1 MSDPS
6 PETLQQMRD
15 LCAKISVAHD
25 LDESIQEELLG
36 HMEDKLL
43 GYLSGNETL
52 SERDAFI
59 LVREHFGEPATIKA
73 LLQDAHPGAVRESL
87 ARRFGAILVTA
98 MAIEALMRFGFL
110 APGWLWC
117 ALSIYC
123 ATPLLLGLLLLRWQ
137 RMIAAGKKPWFLKV
151 SPRMFAYLLFLLMV
165 LWGFMAIIYHESLP
179 AQPIESPM
187 PPWLNLGLRYA
198 AGIASCLI
206 WVWWYD
212 RPPRRMFAMGGAIAG
227 WAVSRV
233 LQTFAWT
240 FGVFYG
246 GYFLGLR
253 YPLEEV
259 PLITYVL
266 PDLVWIVGKEAMPC
280 AVAVIGLYV
289 FFRSSWRRK
298 LSDRM
303 GLSFGRNKCSIV

>member
-1 MSDPS
+1 MPNPT

-15 LCAKISVAHD
+15 LCKKISVAHD
-25 LDESIQEELLG
+25 LDATIQEELRG

-43 GYLSGNETL
+43 AYLSGEELL
-52 SERDAFI
+52 SEQDAFI
-59 LVREHFGEPATIKA
+59 LVREHFGDPATIKA
-73 LLQDAHPGAVRESL
+73 LLQDAHPGAVRDSL

-98 MAIEALMRFGFL
+98 MAIGALVFSLF
-110 APGWLWC
+110 PGNWLWH
-117 ALSIYC
+117 ALLNYC
-123 ATPLLLGLLLLRWQ
+123 APPLLLGLLLLRWQ

-179 AQPIESPM
+179 AQPIESRM
-187 PPWLNLGLRYA
+187 PPWLNLGLHYA
-198 AGIASCLI
+198 ADIASCLI
-206 WVWWYD
+206 WVWWCD
-212 RPPRRMFAMGGAIAG
+212 RPPRRMLAMGWAIAG

-253 YPLEEV
+253 FPLEEA
-259 PLITYVL
+259 PLIYVL

-289 FFRSSWRRK
+289 FFRSPWRRR
-298 LSDRM
+298 LSGRI